1 MALAT
6 DNVIDMEDRKRISG
20 SIDKTSTK
28 LMELINN
35 ILDLSRLEAGMMK
48 YREENVDL
56 LMVIR
61 SWIDTLHDNIRE
73 RFTSSAYFLSGLYG
87 CCASTGDFQ

>member
-1 MALAT
+1 MRRMAEETEQANVAKELFLSTISTAISRPLNEVVDGSMALAT

-35 ILDLSRLEAGMMK
+35 ILDL
-48 YREENVDL
+48 
-56 LMVIR
+56 
-61 SWIDTLHDNIRE
+61 
-73 RFTSSAYFLSGLYG
+73 
-87 CCASTGDFQ
+87 